1 MSSAAPLP
9 RAKRD
14 VHVEILRLCA
24 IVGIAVF
31 HTFQPWFNSIAYGVS
46 SDAHTQTLE
55 CSTFALFLLGCISL
69 LGAMGNSVFYMISGY
84 FLLPRMARDSDQH
97 GYWSRQLKVTLRR
110 AAVIAV
116 SVALYAIVGLVLH
129 RLFGISSASMHNWHW
144 AVDGLEFIWLYLIF
158 IVVAPVIGWIQRRL
172 LTWPD
177 LVILLLITVMGFNTY
192 IAFWDQG
199 DFQRGLFDWRKLMSG
214 LTYFVA
220 FLLGGVIAQQWEI
233 LRGQAKLIRFGVVF
247 LSVLAELVCALCM
260 DRRLIGSLSYKSTSL
275 LSLLLAASAVIF
287 TFSQRDLAAYRAQD
301 DVTHAAATTVTATA
315 PAKSTRW
322 SAGTIVRSLASGILG
337 FYILQSLFSNEW
349 HRLTIWT
356 LDAIM
361 AMAPVPSQ
369 SVPNGSFLLNQAVPS
384 GTWTASPLGVIMLFF
399 LTGIV
404 MSVVFAGVIV
414 ALDLLIRRP
423 ILVALHLVR

>member
-46 SDAHTQTLE
+46 SDARTETLE

-84 FLLPRMARDSDQH
+84 FLLPRMSRDSDQP

-116 SVALYAIVGLVLH
+116 SVALYAIIGLVLH
-129 RLFGISSASMHNWHW
+129 GLFGVSSASMHNWHW

-247 LSVLAELVCALCM
+247 LSILAELVCALCM

-275 LSLLLAASAVIF
+275 LSLLLAAATVIF
-287 TFSQRDLAAYRAQD
+287 TFSQRDVAA
-301 DVTHAAATTVTATA
+301 HVTATA
-315 PAKSTRW
+315 PAKTTRW

-356 LDAIM
+356 LNAIM

-369 SVPNGSFLLNQAVPS
+369 SVPNGAFLLNQAVPS
-384 GTWTASPLGVIMLFF
+384 GTWTSLPLGVIMLFF

-404 MSVVFAGVIV
+404 MSVVFAGVIL

-423 ILVALHLVR
+423 ILVVLHLVR